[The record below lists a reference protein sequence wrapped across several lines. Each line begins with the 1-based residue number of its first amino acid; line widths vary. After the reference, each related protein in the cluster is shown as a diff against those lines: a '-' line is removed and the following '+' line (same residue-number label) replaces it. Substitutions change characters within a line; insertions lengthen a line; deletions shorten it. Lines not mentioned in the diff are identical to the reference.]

1 MASFIDDINRN
12 MLPLWRSYD
21 DTSLV
26 RELEFTGQKVLPVR
40 FERYGDFKGAWD
52 NKHSIISAADLV
64 NAAVASG
71 KSNSPEALSAAEF
84 MLGHQQDCSPL
95 AIDVAH
101 SIIEHGKVQ
110 SNIELP
116 NKIPEFEERAGALIK
131 GLTDQENKTKAR
143 IGLLRRQIHN
153 HCYNPI
159 LYCELSRC
167 YATLGYNKK
176 AEQYMDYAV
185 YLAPQSRYIVRNA
198 VRLYIHVKEIGKA
211 KRVIFNSGLINND
224 PWIISAEIALESL
237 FGKNSRYVLKGRQ
250 LVFSG
255 DISAFSCSELCFSI
269 CNVDR
274 EYGKRK
280 DVRKMFYRGI
290 EDPNDN
296 SLAQAAF
303 FAKNDNDFNV
313 DLAKFDNLKHKNE
326 ADMRKSFGTGDYEGA
341 FISSLLWMQ
350 DYRFEHRPIEYAF
363 IISCDFLKKYDY
375 AISIIKKSLEANPK
389 DPVAVNNLAYALGL
403 SGHTNEAEQA
413 LSTID
418 IKKIPKENNQ
428 NYICLAATWGL
439 VEYRKGEIDAGREM
453 YNLAIQAAKK
463 LGDDNLIVKARLNM
477 IREEIRS
484 SNVVDEK
491 LLNEMESLRIGCN
504 AETQQLKK
512 DILAEAEKKKNQK
525 TVNE

>member
-1 MASFIDDINRN
+1 MASIIDDDNRN
-12 MLPLWRSYD
+12 MFPLWRSYD
-21 DTSLV
+21 DPSLL
-26 RELEFTGQKVLPVR
+26 REIDFTGKKVLPVR
-40 FERYGDFKGAWD
+40 FERYDDFKGAWD

-64 NAAVASG
+64 NAAVASD
-71 KSNSPEALSAAEF
+71 KSDSPEALSAAEY
-84 MLGHQQDCSPL
+84 MLSHQQECSPL
-95 AIDVAH
+95 AIDVAQ

-110 SNIELP
+110 NNIELP
-116 NKIPEFEERAGALIK
+116 NKKPNFEERVGALIL
-131 GLTDQENKTKAR
+131 GLTNQENETKAR
-143 IGLLRRQIHN
+143 IGLLRRQIHG
-153 HCYNPI
+153 HCNNPI
-159 LYCELSRC
+159 AYCELSRC
-167 YATLGYNKK
+167 YSSLGYDKK

-198 VRLYIHVKEIGKA
+198 IRFYIHVKEIGKA
-211 KRVIFNSGLINND
+211 KRAIFNSGLINND

-250 LVFSG
+250 LVFS
-255 DISAFSCSELCFSI
+255 DNISPFSCSELCFSI

-290 EDPNDN
+290 VDPNDN

-303 FAKNDNDFNV
+303 YAKNDKDFNV
-313 DLAKFDNLKHKNE
+313 DLNKFDRLNHKHE
-326 ADMRKSFGTGDYEGA
+326 ADMRKSFGLGDYQEA
-341 FISSLLWMQ
+341 FISSLLWIQ
-350 DYRFEHRPIEYAF
+350 DYRFDHRPIEYAF

-375 AISIIKKSLEANPK
+375 AISIIKKSLETNPK

-403 SGHTNEAEQA
+403 SGQTNEAEQA

-418 IKKIPKENNQ
+418 INKIPKDNNQ

-439 VEYRKGEIDAGREM
+439 VEYRKGEIESGREM

-463 LGDDNLIVKARLNM
+463 LGNENLIVKAKLNM

-484 SNVVDEK
+484 SNTVDEK
-491 LLNEMESLRIGCN
+491 LLKEMESLRTDGN
-504 AETQQLKK
+504 TETQQLKK
-512 DILAEAEKKKNQK
+512 DILVEVDKKSKSQ
-525 TVNE
+525 